1 MQVYVYIS
9 VLNLW
14 WWFRTTYVMLDVLEA
29 ESYSDSHCKLKRNI
43 KHRSQ
48 QGGLSES
55 IIFIGVA
62 AAGETEI

>member
-1 MQVYVYIS
+1 
-9 VLNLW
+9 
-14 WWFRTTYVMLDVLEA
+14 MLDVLEA

-43 KHRSQ
+43 IHRSQ